1 MNDTGAFTLLFV
13 GDVVGRSGRDAAAA
27 HLPDLIAAHQPEL
40 VILNGENSAHG
51 FGITQ
56 AICTQFFDLGVDVIT
71 TGNHVW
77 DQREVLGFIDS
88 EPRLLRPLNYPK
100 GTPGNGAYVTT
111 GRTGK
116 RVLVA
121 NVMLRLF
128 MDAMDDPFAAVDKL
142 VKQAPMGGAV
152 DAILVDVHGE
162 ASSEKM
168 AMGHYLDGRVSAV
181 VGTHTHVPTAD
192 HHIMSGGTAYQ
203 TDAGMTGDYRS
214 VIGMKAEP
222 AVYRFTRKLPSDR
235 LTPAE
240 GEGTL
245 CGCLISVGSGGK
257 ATSIEPV
264 RLGGALAPAQPIVRP
279 STSAQP
285 SGLG

>member
-1 MNDTGAFTLLFV
+1 MTDSSGFSLLFV
-13 GDVVGRSGRDAAAA
+13 GDVVGRSGRDAVAK
-27 HLPDLIAAHQPEL
+27 HLPGLIASHKPEL
-40 VILNGENSAHG
+40 VVVNGENSAGG
-51 FGITQ
+51 FGITA
-56 AICTQFFDLGVDVIT
+56 AICAQFFDLGVDVIT
-71 TGNHVW
+71 TGNHAW
-77 DQREVLGFIDS
+77 DQREILGYIDS

-100 GTPGNGAYVTT
+100 GSPGNGAFVTT

-128 MDAMDDPFAAVDKL
+128 MDAMDDPFAAIDKVL
-142 VKQAPMGGAV
+142 KQVPMGGAV

-168 AMGHYLDGRVSAV
+168 AMGHYLDGRTSLV
-181 VGTHTHVPTAD
+181 VGTHTHIPTAD
-192 HHIMSGGTAYQ
+192 HHVMSKGTAYQ

-222 AVYRFTRKLPSDR
+222 AIYRFTRKLPSER

-240 GEGTL
+240 GEATL
-245 CGCLISVGSGGK
+245 CGCLVQVGSDGK
-257 ATSIEPV
+257 AMVIEPV
-264 RLGGALAPAQPIVRP
+264 RCGGAL
-279 STSAQP
+279 SSAQP
-285 SGLG
+285 GAQPTSAD